1 MGVIFASLSPATAT
15 TLSPAATLI
24 VGVICVF
31 VVFFVVLFF
40 FLFVLAGQRIR
51 FRDLTQIWQLNLI
64 SANETLLYQ
73 FLEFGDEDILDRNHC
88 EFLPIAPSGAMPTTY
103 LDHERIFV
111 GLRFGTIVGLRI
123 VWNL

>member
-24 VGVICVF
+24 VGVIRVF